1 MLQMPQLHTASDNL
15 IAYLTWEYRFPV
27 SGRKQLLAQVRVQ
40 PWCGQGLGSAS
51 GKGSACEARLG
62 FPSSIFRGCSASR
75 GEKEEDDWAWAVVQ
89 RGCLPGWCSG
99 QGSSEVRFQAEDY
112 L

>member
-40 PWCGQGLGSAS
+40 PGCGQGLGSAS
-51 GKGSACEARLG
+51 GKG
-62 FPSSIFRGCSASR
+62 
-75 GEKEEDDWAWAVVQ
+75 
-89 RGCLPGWCSG
+89 
-99 QGSSEVRFQAEDY
+99 
-112 L
+112 

>member
-40 PWCGQGLGSAS
+40 PGCGQGLGSAS
-51 GKGSACEARLG
+51 GKGQACEARLG
-62 FPSSIFRGCSASR
+62 FPSSISIVQGMFRLQEMNRMIGP
-75 GEKEEDDWAWAVVQ
+75 GLVEQ
-89 RGCLPGWCSG
+89 GCLPG
-99 QGSSEVRFQAEDY
+99 F
-112 L
+112 